1 MKNSIQQEIN
11 QGIIEFIIESEEYD
25 REMQAEMAACF
36 QAEMDYY
43 DMGTN
48 ISPEF
53 KAAIA
58 RAYEAQKA

>member
-1 MKNSIQQEIN
+1 MKNQKEIN
-11 QGIIEFIIESEEYD
+11 QGIIEYIIQEEEYD
-25 REMQAEMAACF
+25 AAMQADMEACF
-36 QAEMDYY
+36 QAERDYY

-58 RAYEAQKA
+58 KAYEAQKV